1 MDDAGLLWGV
11 AFGAIGAGYIVYG
24 RRQRAPLP
32 LLCGLGLAGFTWFVT
47 SAWAIVL
54 VGAALMA
61 APFVLRRF
69 A

>member
-1 MDDAGLLWGV
+1 MDTASLLWGV
-11 AFGAIGAGYIVYG
+11 LFGAIGTGYIIYG
-24 RRQRAPLP
+24 RRQRAPVP
-32 LLCGLGLAGFTWFVT
+32 LLCGLGLVAFTWFVT

-61 APFVLRRF
+61 APFAINRY